1 MPECFWT
8 CLWLQLLWQLVQ
20 CLWGS
25 PPSAEEGDPIV
36 MVMSI
41 TSSPAHAPAVAT
53 TDESCS
59 DCFIGVGGG
68 ECSASGRAG
77 CRSLWLMF
85 EKDGKFEPE
94 QNTSVGPPEDPV
106 PDVLM
111 MPELKGLDGG
121 LASNNSRMAVLCS
134 GKLEWS

>member
-1 MPECFWT
+1 
-8 CLWLQLLWQLVQ
+8 
-20 CLWGS
+20 
-25 PPSAEEGDPIV
+25 

-41 TSSPAHAPAVAT
+41 TSSPAHAPAVAI

-59 DCFIGVGGG
+59 NCFIGVGGG
-68 ECSASGRAG
+68 ECGASGRAG

-85 EKDGKFEPE
+85 EKDGKFKPEP
-94 QNTSVGPPEDPV
+94 NTSEGPPEDPV
-106 PDVLM
+106 PDILM

-121 LASNNSRMAVLCS
+121 LASNNSRMAALCS